1 MWALLGMAPFSGID
15 VGVNRGGPVHWD
27 NYVAHGSWR
36 YSGTLH
42 SVRYEPGERAPY
54 SPEVLAESARD
65 AAEVFD

>member
-1 MWALLGMAPFSGID
+1 M
-15 VGVNRGGPVHWD
+15 HWD

-42 SVRYEPGERAPY
+42 SVRYEPGERTPY